1 LFSKLFTKTIDCQ
14 FPTAANN
21 TKAVGD
27 WAEQLACDWLVKHGL
42 ILQARNFRSRYGE
55 IDLIMKDH
63 NCLVF
68 VEVKYRKNSFCGSA
82 ADAITAKKC
91 QRLKVTAEK
100 YLQTKAAGNNT
111 EARFDVV
118 TISPAKEPDF
128 HCTINWIKNILL

>member
-1 LFSKLFTKTIDCQ
+1 
-14 FPTAANN
+14 
-21 TKAVGD
+21 
-27 WAEQLACDWLVKHGL
+27 
-42 ILQARNFRSRYGE
+42 
-55 IDLIMKDH
+55 MKDR

-68 VEVKYRKNSFCGSA
+68 VEVKYRKNSFYGSA

-118 TISPAKEPDF
+118 TISRAKEPDF